1 VHIVTALLF
10 SLLANPKKARE
21 MVERGLR
28 GGTIPTFRGII
39 EVKHVLERRIR
50 FSVPSVRG
58 RQDRADL
65 LTTHLPKIP
74 GVTDVR
80 ADTRTGSVVVCGED
94 ALDGGFLVAAIAR
107 LLDLEQAIDEQPRS
121 RLMEGMREGWRT
133 VDRALYERTN
143 GVLTVQA
150 LVGLVLAGGA
160 VRQIVRTR
168 SLALPASFTLL
179 WWLYHLTYPA
189 PGRGRE

>member
-39 EVKHVLERRIR
+39 EVRHALDHRIR
-50 FSVPSVRG
+50 FAVPSVRG
-58 RQDRADL
+58 RQDRAEL
-65 LTTHLPKIP
+65 LTTHLPKVP
-74 GVTDVR
+74 GVTAAR
-80 ADTRTGSVVVCGED
+80 ADVRTGSVVVTGED
-94 ALDGGFLVAAIAR
+94 TLDGGFLVAAMAR
-107 LLDLEQAIDEQPRS
+107 LLDLEEAMDEQPRS
-121 RLMEGMREGWRT
+121 RLMEGMRQGWRT
-133 VDRALYERTN
+133 VDRALYERTS
-143 GVLTVQA
+143 GFLTVQA

-160 VRQIVRTR
+160 VRQIVRSR

-179 WWLYHLTYPA
+179 WWLYHLTYPV
-189 PGRGRE
+189 PGRVR